1 MKKSLR
7 TLALSA
13 VVVLSAAPVFANPMG
28 TNPRPQIAASVSAG
42 DYFSILLSIM
52 GL

>member
-13 VVVLSAAPVFANPMG
+13 VVILSSAPVFANPMG
-28 TNPRPQIAASVSAG
+28 TNPHPQIQSSLSFG
-42 DYFSILLSIM
+42 DYVGILLAVA
-52 GL
+52 GF

>member
-13 VVVLSAAPVFANPMG
+13 VVALSAAPVFANPMG
-28 TNPRPQIAASVSAG
+28 TNPRPQIASISAS
-42 DYFSILLSIM
+42 DYFSILLSVA

>member
-1 MKKSLR
+1 MKKSIR

-13 VVVLSAAPVFANPMG
+13 VVVFSAAPVFANPMG
-28 TNPRPQIAASVSAG
+28 TNPRPQIVSISPG
-42 DYFSILLSIM
+42 DYFGILLSVV